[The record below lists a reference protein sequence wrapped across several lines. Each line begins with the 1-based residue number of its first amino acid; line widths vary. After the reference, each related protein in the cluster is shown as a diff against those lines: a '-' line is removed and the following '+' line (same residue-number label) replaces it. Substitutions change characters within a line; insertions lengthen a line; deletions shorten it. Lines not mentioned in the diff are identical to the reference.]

1 MFAKSACDS
10 SEGSLHVEQLYLHC
24 CSFIMVR
31 SRRSPGL
38 ALSHGSLRRR
48 RRTRRRVRCRTR
60 APMLPP
66 GCAGRRRRRQPPDA
80 HRWARREAQGD
91 HKLGRYYRLLEVRHH
106 LCSLAVG
113 CRSHPPKTSV
123 RIHARVQR
131 VVAPVAWAMRTS
143 RVASPKEFHAHGQMP
158 PSEELDAFART
169 LLSIPGSE
177 KAATAET
184 DVVPSAGAHRYTAR
198 THHSFNAS
206 ESQDCCV
213 QTCIC
218 LPSCVTG
225 LSQTISFLLS

>member
-1 MFAKSACDS
+1 MIDSCHKKISFAKSACDS

-91 HKLGRYYRLLEVRHH
+91 HKPGRYYRLLEVRHH

-113 CRSHPPKTSV
+113 YRTRRRRQSAST
-123 RIHARVQR
+123 HAC
-131 VVAPVAWAMRTS
+131 
-143 RVASPKEFHAHGQMP
+143 
-158 PSEELDAFART
+158 
-169 LLSIPGSE
+169 
-177 KAATAET
+177 
-184 DVVPSAGAHRYTAR
+184 
-198 THHSFNAS
+198 NAS
-206 ESQDCCV
+206 WHQWHGRCV
-213 QTCIC
+213 H
-218 LPSCVTG
+218 PRG
-225 LSQTISFLLS
+225 